1 MVMPIRKYFFSAFLF
16 CVFLLSGCDEVI
28 INDYSGFFASTD
40 LDTRW
45 KAHNTFNFL
54 SSDDRNIT
62 LGDTYSF
69 IVVTDTHIT
78 KGNAWGLEKLKD
90 VIKNNSDIKF
100 VVINGDIT
108 QEGKRVNIEKFIQ
121 IAGTLDVPCYPV
133 MGNHDLY
140 YGNWKV
146 WEELIGSTCYR
157 INCGSATLLILDSA
171 NSYFG
176 AKQLDWLE
184 DELKETGDRVF
195 VFSHVNL
202 FVESPMEIGHFTDT
216 RERGRFI
223 SLLKG
228 RCDLIFTGHS
238 HVRHI
243 TELGGIKNINI
254 EDFRHNAVYCQV
266 WVSKDGIKYEFK
278 KL

>member
-1 MVMPIRKYFFSAFLF
+1 MVTRLRKYFFLFFLL
-16 CVFLLSGCDEVI
+16 CVFLISGCEDAFLIDFTGVF
-28 INDYSGFFASTD
+28 GSTD

-69 IVVTDTHIT
+69 IVVTDTHINNG
-78 KGNAWGLEKLKD
+78 KAWGLEKLKD
-90 VIKNNSDIKF
+90 VIESDSDIKF
-100 VVINGDIT
+100 VVFNGDIT
-108 QEGKRVNIEKFIQ
+108 QDGKRINIEKFIQ

-133 MGNHDLY
+133 IGNHDLFF
-140 YGNWKV
+140 GNWKV

-157 INCGSATLLILDSA
+157 VNCTSATLLILDSA

-184 DELKETGDRVF
+184 DELKKTTDRVF

-202 FVESPMEIGHFTDT
+202 FAGSPVEVMNFTDI

-238 HVRHI
+238 HMRHI
-243 TELGGIKNINI
+243 TKAGGITNINI
-254 EDFRHNAVYCQV
+254 EDFLDNSVYCQV
-266 WVSKDGIKYEFK
+266 WVSKEGIRYEFK

>member
-1 MVMPIRKYFFSAFLF
+1 MVMPLRKYFFPAFLL
-16 CVFLLSGCDEVI
+16 CIFLLSGCDDVFLS
-28 INDYSGFFASTD
+28 DFSGLFSSTNS
-40 LDTRW
+40 DTRW

-62 LGDTYSF
+62 LDDTYSF
-69 IVVTDTHIT
+69 IVVTDTHINNGKT
-78 KGNAWGLEKLKD
+78 WGLEKLKD

-108 QEGKRVNIEKFIQ
+108 HDGKRENIEKFLQ
-121 IAGTLDVPCYPV
+121 IAGTLGVPCYPV
-133 MGNHDLY
+133 IGNHDVFF
-140 YGNWKV
+140 GNWKV
-146 WEELIGSTCYR
+146 WEEMIGSTCYR
-157 INCGSATLLILDSA
+157 INSGSATLLILDSV
-171 NSYFG
+171 NSYLG

-184 DELKETGDRVF
+184 NELKETGDRVF
-195 VFSHVNL
+195 IFSHVNF
-202 FVESPMEIGHFTDT
+202 FVESPFEAAQFTDT

-228 RCDLIFTGHS
+228 RCDMIFSGHS

-243 TELGGIKNINI
+243 TEIGGIKIINI
-254 EDFRHNAVYCQV
+254 EDFLDNSVYCQV

>member
-1 MVMPIRKYFFSAFLF
+1 MVARLKKYFFPVFLL
-16 CVFLLSGCDEVI
+16 CVFLISGCGDVFRH
-28 INDYSGFFASTD
+28 DFTGLFGSTE

-45 KAHNTFNFL
+45 KARNTFNFL
-54 SSDDRNIT
+54 SADDRNIT
-62 LGDTYSF
+62 LGETYSF
-69 IVVTDTHIT
+69 IVVSDTHINNG
-78 KGNAWGLEKLKD
+78 KAWGLEKLKD
-90 VIKNNSDIKF
+90 VIESDSDIKF
-100 VVINGDIT
+100 AVFTGDIS
-108 QEGKRVNIEKFIQ
+108 QDGERENIEKFIQ

-133 MGNHDLY
+133 IGNHDLY
-140 YGNWKV
+140 FGNWKV

-157 INCGSATLLILDSA
+157 INCTSATLLILDSA

-184 DELKETGDRVF
+184 DELKETEGRVF

-202 FVESPMEIGHFTDT
+202 FAGSPVELINLMDM

-238 HVRHI
+238 HFRNI
-243 TELGGIKNINI
+243 TEIGGIININI
-254 EDFRHNAVYCQV
+254 EDFWHNSVYCQV
-266 WVSKDGIKYEFK
+266 WVTKDGIRYEFK